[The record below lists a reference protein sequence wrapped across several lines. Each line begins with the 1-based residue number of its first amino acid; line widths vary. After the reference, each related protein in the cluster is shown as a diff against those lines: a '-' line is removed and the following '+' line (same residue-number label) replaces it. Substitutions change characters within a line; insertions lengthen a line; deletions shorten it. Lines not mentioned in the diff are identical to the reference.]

1 LGERTIDMRS
11 NCFKAYYGSLLHFHH
26 ICLQTYFVIL
36 LPTAFVVHLKFP
48 VAPQCSGAGPL
59 LKGTSPRPLE
69 KILPR
74 WKCVNTDFMRNRCFR
89 ACYRCKIRTPLR
101 KHFIPLMS
109 QAGYGPVLE
118 ALNLKKACKVI
129 LVAVHWRRVQ
139 VSFVEKVLL
148 VAFSRSPP
156 FSDQTQTVVF
166 VAVH

>member
-1 LGERTIDMRS
+1 MELTDSGLSSYLFILKVGHVVIASILKKYKTLFWGNALDMRS

-129 LVAVHWRRVQ
+129 LVAVH
-139 VSFVEKVLL
+139 
-148 VAFSRSPP
+148 
-156 FSDQTQTVVF
+156 
-166 VAVH
+166 